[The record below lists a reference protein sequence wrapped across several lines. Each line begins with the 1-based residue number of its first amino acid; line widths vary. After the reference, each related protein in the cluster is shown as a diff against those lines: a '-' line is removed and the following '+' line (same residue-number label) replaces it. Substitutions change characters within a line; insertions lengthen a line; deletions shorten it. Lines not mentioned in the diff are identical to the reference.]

1 MSLARERQL
10 SLDPGPACPVIG
22 VPSLH
27 MFCGFGM
34 ISCSDVAVYF
44 RQVRCPYARLGCQW
58 AGQYHKLASHESA
71 CAHPHKTGAELM
83 EQLRVLEEQRHEE
96 VKLYKLIL
104 DFMSCEK
111 VVITGMS
118 RLSLCC

>member
-1 MSLARERQL
+1 
-10 SLDPGPACPVIG
+10 
-22 VPSLH
+22 
-27 MFCGFGM
+27 
-34 ISCSDVAVYF
+34 
-44 RQVRCPYARLGCQW
+44 
-58 AGQYHKLASHESA
+58 
-71 CAHPHKTGAELM
+71 M

-118 RLSLCC
+118 RLSLCCWLIFQFASLCSAQLLNVSMARRD